1 MIGHHAPAAA
11 NPAENQALAALLAR
25 LLTSA
30 DAALDRDREA
40 ARSYIAEAAAL
51 LAAGR
56 EEVPASGAR
65 VLAPWQIRKVMA
77 HVDAHLGD
85 TIPVGCLAGLTRLST
100 SHFSR
105 AFKGS
110 FGTSPHRYVMD
121 RRIQTAQK
129 MMLESQ
135 ETLAQIALA
144 CGLSDQAHFSR
155 AFQRVVGASP
165 HAWRRHNRADPDG
178 AGQSNQS
185 TT

>member
-1 MIGHHAPAAA
+1 MIPRHIPSPTE
-11 NPAENQALAALLAR
+11 NPALAAMLAR

-30 DAALDRDREA
+30 DQALDRDREA
-40 ARSYIAEAAAL
+40 ARGFIAEAAAL

-56 EEVPASGAR
+56 EEVPAAGAR
-65 VLAPWQIRKVMA
+65 VLAPWQIRRVMA
-77 HVDAHLGD
+77 HVDANLGD
-85 TIPVGCLAGLTRLST
+85 TIPVGSLAALTRLST

-121 RRIQTAQK
+121 RRIARSQQ
-129 MMLESQ
+129 MMLET
-135 ETLAQIALA
+135 EENLAQIALA

-155 AFQRVVGASP
+155 AFQRVVGSSP
-165 HAWRRHNRADPDG
+165 HAWRRHNRPDP
-178 AGQSNQS
+178 GQSNQS

>member
-1 MIGHHAPAAA
+1 MIPRHAALS
-11 NPAENQALAALLAR
+11 NPTENQALAAMLAR

-40 ARSYIAEAAAL
+40 ARGYIAEAAAL

-56 EEVPASGAR
+56 EEVPAAGAR
-65 VLAPWQIRKVMA
+65 VLAPWQIRRVMA
-77 HVDAHLGD
+77 HVDAHLGE
-85 TIPVGCLAGLTRLST
+85 TIPVGSLASLTRLST

-121 RRIQTAQK
+121 RRIQAAQK
-129 MMLESQ
+129 MMLESD
-135 ETLAQIALA
+135 ENLAQIALA

-155 AFQRVVGASP
+155 AFQRVIGSSP
-165 HAWRRHNRADPDG
+165 HAWRRHNRPDPDQDV
-178 AGQSNQS
+178 QSNQS

>member
-1 MIGHHAPAAA
+1 MIPHPDSNSPAAA
-11 NPAENQALAALLAR
+11 SQALAAMLAR

-40 ARSYIAEAAAL
+40 ARGYIAEAVAL

-56 EEVPASGAR
+56 EEAPAPGAR
-65 VLAPWQIRKVMA
+65 VLAPWQIRRVMA
-77 HVDAHLGD
+77 HVDANLGG
-85 TIPVGCLAGLTRLST
+85 TIPVGRLAALTRLST

-110 FGTSPHRYVMD
+110 FGTSPHRYVME
-121 RRIQTAQK
+121 RRILAAQK
-129 MMLESQ
+129 MMLETD

-165 HAWRRHNRADPDG
+165 HAWRRHHRPDPDV
-178 AGQSNQS
+178 APFQSNQS